1 MAATPT
7 PTRPERAPDAPRP
20 LRFSLH
26 VHPGSRHAGVGG
38 SHDGD
43 LVVRVRA
50 RAVSGAA
57 TAEALSLVA
66 AALEVSASAVTLEHG
81 GRSRTKLV
89 AVAGDEARLRAR
101 LRALLD
107 VRPPTAR
114 A

>member
-1 MAATPT
+1 M
-7 PTRPERAPDAPRP
+7 
-20 LRFSLH
+20 H
-26 VHPGSRHAGVGG
+26 VHPGSRRAGVGG

-66 AALEVSASAVTLEHG
+66 AALGVRPADVTLERG

-89 AVAGDEARLRAR
+89 AVAGDETALRSRLRV
-101 LRALLD
+101 LLD
-107 VRPPTAR
+107 ARPPTAR